1 MKNIKS
7 YFMFSSGHRNGIFFL
22 ISVILILQVILLN
35 FDWILSSVQKKDVK
49 VDKEW
54 LAIQGKIDSLKNN
67 KESKVFE
74 IKPFNP
80 NYLSDYKGYMLG
92 MSVEEI
98 DRLHKYRE
106 KGNFINSK
114 EDFKK
119 VTKVS
124 DSILNAISPYFKFP
138 DWVVIKN
145 SKTSKNQHQ
154 FFEKENSI
162 KKNINTATKEDLI
175 KVYGIGEKLAE
186 IIFKEKEKFGE
197 FASINQLQYVWG
209 ITPETFQNIKKS
221 FFVERT
227 DIPLN
232 IVNINTA
239 NTKELSKFPYFNYK
253 IAKDIITYRSMNG
266 DFKNIEDLTK
276 IKDFPIDKLEILVLY
291 LEIN

>member
-1 MKNIKS
+1 
-7 YFMFSSGHRNGIFFL
+7 MFSSGHRNGIFFL
-22 ISVILILQVILLN
+22 IFVILILQVILLN
-35 FDWILSSVQKKDVK
+35 FDWILSSIQKKDVQ

-54 LAIQGKIDSLKNN
+54 LAIQRKIDSFKNN

-145 SKTSKNQHQ
+145 SKTSKNHHQ
-154 FFEKENSI
+154 FFEKENTI

-186 IIFKEKEKFGE
+186 IIFREKEKFGE

-209 ITPETFQNIKKS
+209 ISPETFQNIKKS

-227 DIPLN
+227 DVPLN

-239 NTKELSKFPYFNYK
+239 SSKELSKFPYFNYK
-253 IAKDIITYRSMNG
+253 IAKEIITYRSMNG
-266 DFKNIEDLTK
+266 EFKNIEDLTK